1 MDFNKLL
8 LKNKLI
14 EATKNF
20 RNPKKAREYYWDCI
34 VKHGYS
40 VNVINQINPDFVD
53 FPYFPDSNDSF
64 PDFNEYSN
72 DSYPD
77 YYKCSLCGTELNPGD
92 ICGMCKGYLPST
104 SENLSKNQS
113 YTQNKTFIEYLKGDS
128 SKRMINL
135 NTWINNNS
143 SDSAFIKAVE
153 IISNAISEMN
163 IPYEDQVL
171 KVAINTYFLI
181 KEYYTTNEFNLKNNS
196 GSLRRGY
203 IVWCIYYSLL
213 GVNIVKDLS
222 EITPYVSGAT
232 LADLPAAAKNIQ
244 IIFKNNIL
252 NQNNQNQIE
261 TICNIKIENVN
272 EFNIFLN
279 TLITKG
285 LIKKNPSEA
294 EKAGAYYF
302 LHRNSMKIN
311 DFTCKNTSVASIRKV
326 FLKILN
332 NIIF

>member
-34 VKHGYS
+34 SKHGYS
-40 VNVINQINPDFVD
+40 VNVINQNNADLVD
-53 FPYFPDSNDSF
+53 FPYFPDSNDF
-64 PDFNEYSN
+64 AYSN
-72 DSYPD
+72 DYPD

-92 ICGMCKGYLPST
+92 ICGMCKGYLPSS
-104 SENLSKNQS
+104 SENQSKNQV

-128 SKRMINL
+128 NKRMINL

-153 IISNAISEMN
+153 LISNAISEMN
-163 IPYEDQVL
+163 IPFEDQVL

-181 KEYYTTNEFNLKNNS
+181 KEYYITNEFNLKNNS

-252 NQNNQNQIE
+252 NQNNQNQFE

-311 DFTCKNTSVASIRKV
+311 DFTCKNTSVASIRKA
-326 FLKILN
+326 FLKIFN
-332 NIIF
+332 NS